1 MRDFRVF
8 AMQIADDC
16 KGFAREAAKA
26 GHTEAAGIAFVLAD
40 RAEELAAE
48 YIPGRSDIGEAKH
61 VAHAALKPRK
71 RGETIPAPSML
82 SPRGEALRDERARSG
97 EVPKKRGRKSKAE
110 KAAMAAEAAART
122 APLPGVDVEVTEEEE
137 SGGANGL
144 APVPE
149 WGTTTAHA
157 GPA

>member
-8 AMQIADDC
+8 AQQVADDC

-48 YIPGRSDIGEAKH
+48 YVPGRNDVGVNVKL
-61 VAHAALKPRK
+61 AAAVMRPRA
-71 RGETIPAPSML
+71 RGATIPAPSML
-82 SPRGEALRDERARSG
+82 APEGA
-97 EVPKKRGRKSKAE
+97 PKKKRGRKSRAE

-122 APLPGVDVEVTEEEE
+122 APLPGVDVEVTEDEEA
-137 SGGANGL
+137 GGANGL

>member
-8 AMQIADDC
+8 AQQIADDC

-40 RAEELAAE
+40 RAEELAGE

-82 SPRGEALRDERARSG
+82 ASESAPK
-97 EVPKKRGRKSKAE
+97 KKRGRKSRAE